1 MPEGAWR
8 LRVHFQKLAQLPRHL
23 IARLPL
29 RRINVP
35 PQAYAKLAALGP
47 STIAKGHPHIRI
59 PIVTTITP
67 INQLFPQPL
76 WQWFEQICA
85 IPHPSGHE
93 AALSQHIQSW
103 AKERGLAV
111 VEDHVGNL
119 IIRKPATKG
128 MEDRK
133 TVVLQA
139 HLDMVPQKNADKLHD
154 FVTDAIQPWIDG
166 EWVKATGTTL
176 GADNGI
182 GMSSALAILSA
193 DDIRHGPL
201 EVLLTVD
208 EEAGMTGAFG
218 LQADM
223 LNADILINTDSEQE
237 GEIYMGCAGGV
248 DAEITVPLQWQ
259 AANADHL
266 AYTLSIAGLKGG
278 HSGVNIHLGRGN
290 ANKLLARFLAGHA
303 TELGMMLS
311 ELKGGSLRN
320 AIPREAQCSFTVPA
334 SMADLLQQRVAQY
347 QGILQAE
354 LATAE
359 PAIKLTLGA
368 TPAPQQTMQAAAQ
381 KILINL
387 LNSCPNGVVRM
398 SDEITGVTESSLNLG
413 VVGTQDNSVSV
424 ICMLRSLIDSG
435 RENIESTLQ
444 SLCDLA
450 GATVAFTGCYPGW
463 KPDTSSPVMAIVKD
477 TYESIYNREPK
488 IMVIHAGLECGL
500 FKKNYPNLDMVSI
513 GPTIRYPHGPDE
525 MVNITTVGQYW
536 TLLLAVLERIPAK

>member
-1 MPEGAWR
+1 
-8 LRVHFQKLAQLPRHL
+8 
-23 IARLPL
+23 
-29 RRINVP
+29 
-35 PQAYAKLAALGP
+35 
-47 STIAKGHPHIRI
+47 
-59 PIVTTITP
+59 VTTA

-76 WQWFEQICA
+76 WHWFEQICA

-93 AALSQHIQSW
+93 AALSQHIQAW
-103 AKERGLAV
+103 AGQRDLKV

-119 IIRKPATKG
+119 IIRKPATAG

-154 FVTDAIQPWIDG
+154 FLTDPIEPWIDG

-176 GADNGI
+176 GSDNGI
-182 GMSSALAILSA
+182 GMSSALAILGA

-218 LQADM
+218 LQAGM
-223 LNADILINTDSEQE
+223 LEAEILINTDSEQE

-248 DAEITVPLQWQ
+248 DAQMSLPVQWQ
-259 AANADHL
+259 AAHAEHL
-266 AYTLSIAGLKGG
+266 SFTLALSGLKGG

-303 TELGMMLS
+303 VELGMALCDI
-311 ELKGGSLRN
+311 KGGSLRN
-320 AIPREAQCSFTVPA
+320 AIPREAQCSFTLPA
-334 SMADLLQQRVAQY
+334 NMVDVLRQRVAQY
-347 QGILQAE
+347 QAILQAE
-354 LATAE
+354 LAIVE
-359 PAIKLTLGA
+359 PSIKLTLTA
-368 TPAPQQTMQAAAQ
+368 STAPVQVLQTSVQ
-381 KILINL
+381 KTLINL
-387 LNSCPNGVVRM
+387 LNSCPNGVIRM
-398 SDEITGVTESSLNLG
+398 SDEIAGVTESSLNLG
-413 VVGTQDNSVSV
+413 VVSTQQNNVTI
-424 ICMLRSLIDSG
+424 ICMLRSLIDTG

-444 SLCDLA
+444 SLCALA
-450 GATVAFTGCYPGW
+450 GAELDLSGCYPGW
-463 KPDTSSPVMAIVKD
+463 KPDVSSPVMAIVKA
-477 TYESIYNREPK
+477 TYESIYHKEPD

-500 FKKNYPNLDMVSI
+500 FKQHYPDLDMVSI